1 MIVATAVCPHPP
13 LLLRE
18 LGGGLDPLAEL
29 RQECASAVE
38 ALAAAEPDVLVVV
51 GGHDASGEHTEA
63 LAPVREFG
71 GTGERVPR
79 ERTLPPSLGVAR
91 RLLDTVG
98 YRGRVEMLSV
108 AWDASA
114 AEAEEL
120 GRRIVAGRTGR
131 IGLLVLGDGS
141 ARRGD
146 RALVYP
152 DERAFAFD
160 EEVRR
165 CLSEGDR
172 EGLLRLDPALAAELM
187 AQGRA
192 ALQVMAH
199 AHALAADATASD
211 ATATATDADRGGPV
225 RPRVLYAD
233 DPFGVMYYVA
243 VWPCAC

>member
-18 LGGGLDPLAEL
+18 LGGGQDLLAEL
-29 RQECASAVE
+29 RKECESALE
-38 ALAAAEPDVLVVV
+38 ALVAAGPDVLVVV
-51 GGHDASGEHTEA
+51 GGHDVSGEHTEV

-71 GTGERVPR
+71 ATGERVPR

-98 YRGRVEMLSV
+98 HRGRVEMLTV

-114 AEAEEL
+114 DEVAEL
-120 GRRIVAGRTGR
+120 GRRIAGRTGR

-146 RALVYP
+146 KALVYP

-172 EGLLRLDPALAAELM
+172 EGLARLDPALAAELM

-192 ALQVMAH
+192 AFQVMAH
-199 AHALAADATASD
+199 ALAAGE
-211 ATATATDADRGGPV
+211 ADPV
-225 RPRVLYAD
+225 RPEVLYAD
-233 DPFGVMYYVA
+233 DPFGVMYFVA
-243 VWPCAC
+243 VWPCDC

>member
-29 RQECASAVE
+29 RKECASAVE

-51 GGHDASGEHTEA
+51 GGHDVSAEHAEA
-63 LAPVREFG
+63 LVPVREFG

-98 YRGRVEMLSV
+98 YRGRVEMLTV

-114 AEAEEL
+114 AEVEEL
-120 GRRIVAGRTGR
+120 GRRIAARTGR
-131 IGLLVLGDGS
+131 IGLLVVGDGS

-146 RALVYP
+146 RALVRP

-160 EEVRR
+160 GEVRR
-165 CLSEGDR
+165 CLSEGDWR
-172 EGLLRLDPALAAELM
+172 GLALLDPARAAELM

-199 AHALAADATASD
+199 ALTADAAAED
-211 ATATATDADRGGPV
+211 GRGGVPA

-233 DPFGVMYYVA
+233 DPFGVMYFVA
-243 VWPCAC
+243 VWPCDC